1 MLKPYKGIKINT
13 SYKISSIFY
22 NENVPPT
29 RAGHWYGDKS
39 MVKCRDGAKD
49 LFLAPIIYFQ
59 DYLFGDFFTLRMT

>member
-1 MLKPYKGIKINT
+1 MSVEL
-13 SYKISSIFY
+13 Y